1 MSRLFRHPHQGLYG
15 YVSLTL
21 FALVYLAAIA
31 LTLTTDGGR
40 TESTVAADANAM
52 SR

>member
-15 YVSLTL
+15 YASLAL
-21 FALVYLAAIA
+21 FAAVYLAATA
-31 LTLTTDGGR
+31 MALTTDGPR
-40 TESTVAADANAM
+40 TESAVAADAIAM